1 MLDKKSKWMYT
12 YVNTLCCGR
21 QQSAQTKK
29 PMTQVI
35 SQTYVI
41 GRRGGNKDKKASKAL
56 IKNLTA
62 I

>member
-1 MLDKKSKWMYT
+1 MDGIIVKLVW
-12 YVNTLCCGR
+12 LR
-21 QQSAQTKK
+21 PPARRQTKK
-29 PMTQVI
+29 PMAQVI